1 MSFLGFLADPLA
13 VLIRPIYNLIQN
25 YGLTLIVVT
34 ILIKLATIPFTIMSQ
49 KNVAKTQLIQPELQ
63 KLQYK
68 YRNDKNHLNIEI
80 QKLYK
85 KYEVNPLGGC
95 LPLLVQMF
103 ILFGFIQV
111 VYYPLTHFLQ
121 LNSDQIKELAS
132 IAGIKEN
139 AFSEVAICNNA
150 DVIAKIG
157 EWGKSIDFKF
167 LGIDLTS
174 TLSANLNNWKMWIW
188 PALAVITTF
197 LSSFISKKQAAKNN
211 TGNTGNEKAQS
222 MSNSMMTIMPIIT
235 AFFTYSMPIGMSL
248 YWAVSTGV
256 QIIQQTIITE
266 MINKKVKAEFK
277 IKE

>member
-13 VLIRPIYNLIQN
+13 VLIRPIYGFIQN

-111 VYYPLTHFLQ
+111 VYNPLTHILQ
-121 LNSDQIKELAS
+121 LSGDQIKELAN
-132 IAGIKEN
+132 IAGMGETY
-139 AFSEVAICNNA
+139 SEVAICNSA
-150 DVIAKIG
+150 DVITKIG
-157 EWGKSIDFKF
+157 EWGKSINFNF

-174 TLSANLNNWKMWIW
+174 TLSANLENWKMWIW

-197 LSSFISKKQAAKNN
+197 LSSFISKKQAKKNN
-211 TGNTGNEKAQS
+211 AGNEKAQS
-222 MSNSMMTIMPIIT
+222 MSNSMMTIMPLIT